1 MDDQQIIDHITALAD
16 EEKQLEEQHVGTGL
30 SSEEE
35 QRLARIQVSL
45 DQMWDL
51 LRQRRA
57 LRSAGRPTDSA
68 SLRSADTVEGYR
80 Q

>member
-1 MDDQQIIDHITALAD
+1 MDDQQIIDHITALTD
-16 EEKQLEEQHVGTGL
+16 EEKQLEEHHVGTGL

-35 QRLARIQVSL
+35 QRLGRIQVSL

-57 LRSAGRPTDSA
+57 LRSAGLPTDSA
-68 SLRSADTVEGYR
+68 SLRSAGTVEGYR